1 MHVKRQNKDKGT
13 RGSGEGETRGLGDKE
28 TGRQGEMER
37 KFVQRSPRF
46 FCDFSGF
53 SVYVLDLKFCG

>member
-1 MHVKRQNKDKGT
+1 LEEKGSFEI
-13 RGSGEGETRGLGDKE
+13 RKLGRWGGQRIRGLGDKE

-53 SVYVLDLKFCG
+53 SVE